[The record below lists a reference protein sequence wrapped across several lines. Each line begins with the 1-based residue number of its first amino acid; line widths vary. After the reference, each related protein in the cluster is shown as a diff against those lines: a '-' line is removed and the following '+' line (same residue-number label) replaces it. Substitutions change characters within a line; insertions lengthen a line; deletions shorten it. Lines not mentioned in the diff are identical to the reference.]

1 MEEWCEQVYY
11 FPGQTRSAGAGIMVS
26 CGIHGDETGPIDAC
40 AALLHRLRKHRVQL
54 PRPLLLIFGNPAAI
68 AHRQRFVDFNLNR
81 LFGAA
86 QVGSPR
92 EDSIEARRARQLE
105 QACARFAQQCQGIDW
120 HLDLHSTIKPSLI
133 QRFALLPVTRR
144 EYRRPWAAALGQA
157 GVGALVRQTQ
167 RAHTFSQFSHDRF
180 DADSFT
186 LECGSHATDKSTD
199 TALAQWLQGLVEAST
214 GAVGDVARL
223 PEYPMVEHQMTE
235 HQMTEYRVAEAIVR
249 RTEQFRFLIEESE
262 PNFSEHPAGTA
273 FYCDGVE
280 PGEGVF
286 RLPGPRYSLFLNS
299 QVALGQRA
307 GLLLER
313 LQ

>member
-11 FPGQTRSAGAGIMVS
+11 FPGENPPAAAGIMLS

-40 AALLHRLRKHRVQL
+40 TALLHQLRQHRVQL
-54 PRPLLLIFGNPAAI
+54 RRPLLLIFGNPEAI
-68 AHRQRFVDFNLNR
+68 ARHQRFVDFNLNR
-81 LFGAA
+81 LFGTAQVGSA
-86 QVGSPR
+86 QVGSPQ
-92 EDSIEARRARQLE
+92 EGSTETRRARQLE
-105 QACARFAQQCQGIDW
+105 QACARFAQQCRGIDW
-120 HLDLHSTIKPSLI
+120 HLDLHSTIKPSHI
-133 QRFALLPVTRR
+133 ERFALLPVTRR

-157 GVGALVRQTQ
+157 GFGALVRQTQ
-167 RAHTFSQFSHDRF
+167 RAHTFSQFSHDHF

-186 LECGSHATDKSTD
+186 LECGSHATNKSTD
-199 TALAQWLQGLVEAST
+199 TALVQWLQGLVEAST
-214 GAVGDVARL
+214 TAAGDVAGL
-223 PEYPMVEHQMTE
+223 P
-235 HQMTEYRVAEAIVR
+235 EYRVAEAIVR

-280 PGEGVF
+280 RNTGRNTGDGVF
-286 RLPGPRYSLFLNS
+286 HLPGPRYSLFLNS
-299 QVALGQRA
+299 KVALGQRA